1 MKNIEPLEKGIH
13 ILLSC
18 WIFSHVGHA
27 VLSVFYEKGSAVF
40 YVPVLRALFILITV
54 GAWRRNR
61 RCAKWCGIAAVAIIL
76 IQGRFIWV
84 REAYGA
90 LSIPVLA
97 FDILEVVVAVSYLIF
112 FFSSQRERYLGRANA
127 AAPQ

>member
-1 MKNIEPLEKGIH
+1 MEKRIH

-27 VLSVFYEKGSAVF
+27 VLSVFYEESPAVF
-40 YVPVLRALFILITV
+40 LVPLIHVLFILIMV

-61 RCAKWCGIAAVAIIL
+61 RSARLCAIAAVVTIL

-84 REAYGA
+84 RNAYGA

-97 FDILEVVVAVSYLIF
+97 FDILDIVSGLFYLVF
-112 FFSSQRERYLGRANA
+112 FFSSQHERYLAKTNA
-127 AAPQ
+127 T